1 MTRVYNTSLA
11 CEAGKYGPGCIN
23 SCAGNCFNKA
33 ACNITTG
40 NCDAGCASGYIG
52 DKCNKSMQST

>member
-23 SCAGNCFNKA
+23 RCAGNCFNKA